1 MMHFDAAY
9 QEETELDDGTRV
21 RLRLIRPTDKGLLVR
36 GLARLSPASRYRRF
50 LTDKDHFSS
59 EELRYLTECDGTNH
73 LAIGA
78 SLVNPE
84 ADGPEEG
91 LGVARFVRDPQH
103 PEVAEAAVAVID
115 DYQGRGLGRL
125 LCRRL
130 VEAARERGIER
141 FACEMM
147 QDNEPVQAL
156 VQALAPEVMGA
167 PDEDEVSLEIPLVV
181 PVAEAPHE
189 RGPVEQL
196 LVMVAKGLVRVRSVF
211 TRHSGAPTDTAD
223 HRDHQTQ
230 P

>member
-1 MMHFDAAY
+1 MTHFDAAY
-9 QEETELDDGTRV
+9 HEEAELDDGTRV
-21 RLRLIRPTDKGLLVR
+21 RLRLVRPTDKARLVR

-50 LTDKDHFSS
+50 LTDKDHFSP

-78 SLVNPE
+78 SLAKPGE
-84 ADGPEEG
+84 DDEEG
-91 LGVARFVRDPQH
+91 IGVARFVRDLQH
-103 PEVAEAAVAVID
+103 PEVAEAAVAVLD

-147 QDNEPVQAL
+147 PGNEPVQAL
-156 VQALAPEVMGA
+156 VHALAPEVTTTS
-167 PDEDEVSLEIPLVV
+167 DEDEVSLEVPLGH
-181 PVAEAPHE
+181 PVAEAPHG

-196 LVMVAKGLVRVRSVF
+196 LAMVAKGLVRVRSVF
-211 TRHSGAPTDTAD
+211 TRHSEA
-223 HRDHQTQ
+223 
-230 P
+230 

>member
-1 MMHFDAAY
+1 MTHFDAAY
-9 QEETELDDGTRV
+9 HEEIELDDGTRV
-21 RLRLIRPTDKGLLVR
+21 RLRLIRPTDKERLVR

-50 LTDKDHFSS
+50 LTDKDHFSP

-78 SLVNPE
+78 ALV
-84 ADGPEEG
+84 GPEEEG
-91 LGVARFVRDPQH
+91 ADEGIGVARFVRDPQH

-115 DYQGRGLGRL
+115 DYQGHGLGRL

-147 QDNEPVQAL
+147 PGNEPVQAL
-156 VQALAPEVMGA
+156 VHALAQDVKAFPG
-167 PDEDEVSLEIPLVV
+167 EDEVSLEIPLV
-181 PVAEAPHE
+181 PPAAEAPHG

-196 LVMVAKGLVRVRSVF
+196 LAMVARGLVRVRSVF
-211 TRHSGAPTDTAD
+211 TRHSEALAAAAG
-223 HRDHQTQ
+223 QT
-230 P
+230 PSS

>member
-1 MMHFDAAY
+1 MMLFDAAY
-9 QEETELDDGTRV
+9 QEEIKLDDGTRV
-21 RLRLIRPTDKGLLVR
+21 RLRLVRPTDKELLVR

-50 LTDKDHFSS
+50 LTDKDHFSPD
-59 EELRYLTECDGTNH
+59 ELRYLTECDGTNH

-78 SLVNPE
+78 SLVHPE
-84 ADGPEEG
+84 PKEEGPEG
-91 LGVARFVRDPQH
+91 LGVARFVRDPRH

-130 VEAARERGIER
+130 VQAARERGIER

-147 QDNEPVQAL
+147 PGNLPVQAL
-156 VQALAPEVMGA
+156 VQELAPEA
-167 PDEDEVSLEIPLVV
+167 IAASDEDEVSLQIPLRV

-196 LVMVAKGLVRVRSVF
+196 LAIVAKGLVRVRSVF
-211 TRHSGAPTDTAD
+211 TRHSEAPPGQDQD
-223 HRDHQTQ
+223 S
-230 P
+230 PLS

>member
-1 MMHFDAAY
+1 MMHFHAAY
-9 QEETELDDGTRV
+9 NEEAQLDDGTRV
-21 RLRLIRPTDKGLLVR
+21 RLRLVRPTDKEQLVR

-50 LTDKDHFSS
+50 LTDKDHFSP

-78 SLVNPE
+78 SLMHLE
-84 ADGPEEG
+84 ADRPEEG
-91 LGVARFVRDPQH
+91 IGVARFVRNPQH

-147 QDNEPVQAL
+147 PGNEPMQAL
-156 VQALAPEVMGA
+156 VHEFAPEAKAA
-167 PDEDEVSLEIPLVV
+167 PGEDDVSLEIPLVH
-181 PVAEAPHE
+181 PAAEVPHE
-189 RGPVEQL
+189 HGPVEQL
-196 LVMVAKGLVRVRSVF
+196 LAMVAKGLVRVRSVF
-211 TRHSGAPTDTAD
+211 VRHSEAPAET
-223 HRDHQTQ
+223 R
-230 P
+230 